1 MTDCKT
7 EIISSIPINNCC
19 GLSFLQTLLYT
30 SSNKH
35 NNSSIII
42 NAKPE
47 ILAKAEK
54 VITNFYPSLSL
65 SKWENFLYIEGNLFD
80 LHLDEEFDLNNFD
93 SECDRLTIVK
103 TLFLI
108 YGNLYYNQDT
118 NGNSK
123 GYNLEFV
130 LKDEKFSRILSTLLK
145 EFEFNFKNI
154 VRQNNFVLYTKNS
167 NQICDFLVRLSAT
180 KTALDI
186 QNNLTIREVRNS
198 ANRQNNCFEGNLEK
212 TINSSQQQL
221 RAINYIMDNL
231 GLDYLDE
238 NLREVALS
246 RIANPDASLETL
258 KKVLNNNISRAGIKY
273 RLDKIIQIYQKIKGE
288 K

>member
-1 MTDCKT
+1 MIDCKT
-7 EIISSIPINNCC
+7 EILSSIPINNCC
-19 GLSFLQTLLYT
+19 GLSFLQTLLHT
-30 SSNKH
+30 SSHKH

-47 ILAKAEK
+47 ILLKAEK
-54 VITNFYPSLSL
+54 VIANFYPNLTLST
-65 SKWENFLYIEGNLFD
+65 WENFLYVEGNLFN
-80 LHLDEEFDLNNFD
+80 LHLEENFNLNNFEA
-93 SECDRLTIVK
+93 ECDRLTVIK

-108 YGNLYYNQDT
+108 YGNLYYNKDF

-130 LKDEKFSRILSTLLK
+130 LKDENLSSNLLTLLN
-145 EFEFNFKNI
+145 EFDFNFKVI
-154 VRQNNFVLYTKNS
+154 TRQNNFVLYTKNS
-167 NQICDFLVRLSAT
+167 NQICDFLVFLSAT

-212 TINSSQQQL
+212 TINTSQQQL

-231 GLDYLDE
+231 GLDYLHE
-238 NLREVALS
+238 TLREVALA
-246 RIANPDASLETL
+246 RLANPDASLETL
-258 KKVLNNNISRAGIKY
+258 KKVLNDNISRAGIKY
-273 RLDKIIQIYQKIKGE
+273 RLDKIIELHKKIKGE

>member
-1 MTDCKT
+1 MK
-7 EIISSIPINNCC
+7 
-19 GLSFLQTLLYT
+19 
-30 SSNKH
+30 
-35 NNSSIII
+35 
-42 NAKPE
+42 
-47 ILAKAEK
+47 
-54 VITNFYPSLSL
+54 
-65 SKWENFLYIEGNLFD
+65 NFLTFYLPCLKNLN
-80 LHLDEEFDLNNFD
+80 LILKAL
-93 SECDRLTIVK
+93 LGKTILCC
-103 TLFLI
+103 T
-108 YGNLYYNQDT
+108 Q
-118 NGNSK
+118 
-123 GYNLEFV
+123 
-130 LKDEKFSRILSTLLK
+130 
-145 EFEFNFKNI
+145 
-154 VRQNNFVLYTKNS
+154 KNS

-198 ANRQNNCFEGNLEK
+198 TNRQNNCFEGNLEK

-273 RLDKIIQIYQKIKGE
+273 RLDKIIQIYQKFKGE

>member
-1 MTDCKT
+1 M
-7 EIISSIPINNCC
+7 
-19 GLSFLQTLLYT
+19 
-30 SSNKH
+30 
-35 NNSSIII
+35 
-42 NAKPE
+42 
-47 ILAKAEK
+47 KAEK
-54 VITNFYPSLSL
+54 VITNFYPSLLL
-65 SKWENFLYIEGNLFD
+65 SKWENFLYVEGNLFD
-80 LHLDEEFDLNNFD
+80 LHLDEEFNLNNFD
-93 SECDRLTIVK
+93 AECDKLTIVK

-130 LKDEKFSRILSTLLK
+130 LKDEKFSHILSTLLK
-145 EFEFNFKNI
+145 EFEFNFKSI
-154 VRQNNFVLYTKNS
+154 VRQNNYVLYTKNS

-198 ANRQNNCFEGNLEK
+198 TNRQNNCFEGNLEK

-273 RLDKIIQIYQKIKGE
+273 RLDKIIQIYQKFKGE

>member
-1 MTDCKT
+1 MIDCKT
-7 EIISSIPINNCC
+7 EILSSIPINNCC
-19 GLSFLQTLLYT
+19 GLSFLHTLLYT

-65 SKWENFLYIEGNLFD
+65 SKWENFLYVEGNLFD
-80 LHLDEEFDLNNFD
+80 LHLDEEFNLNNFD
-93 SECDRLTIVK
+93 AECDRLTIVK

-130 LKDEKFSRILSTLLK
+130 LKDEKFSHILSTLLK
-145 EFEFNFKNI
+145 EFEFNFKSI

-198 ANRQNNCFEGNLEK
+198 TNRQNNCFEGNLEK

-273 RLDKIIQIYQKIKGE
+273 RLDKIIQIYQKFKGE

>member
-1 MTDCKT
+1 M
-7 EIISSIPINNCC
+7 
-19 GLSFLQTLLYT
+19 
-30 SSNKH
+30 
-35 NNSSIII
+35 
-42 NAKPE
+42 
-47 ILAKAEK
+47 KAEK

-65 SKWENFLYIEGNLFD
+65 SKWENFLYVEGNLFD
-80 LHLDEEFDLNNFD
+80 LHLDEEFNLNNFD
-93 SECDRLTIVK
+93 AERDRLTIVK

-130 LKDEKFSRILSTLLK
+130 LKDEKFSHILSTLLK
-145 EFEFNFKNI
+145 EFEFNFKSI

-198 ANRQNNCFEGNLEK
+198 TNRQNNCFEGNLEK

-273 RLDKIIQIYQKIKGE
+273 RLDKIIQIYQKFKGE